1 MVNQSLW
8 IICPDPVYSSLWR
21 KNVGELT
28 VCIGFA
34 SYSFQ
39 HNLFFFFSRCN
50 HHTRLQPEIV
60 NLNLFIIWVGFKP
73 IHSSYLQKPAC
84 IDHTE
89 EGRCDKTC
97 NINTPFQLHPCLP
110 SSAHRSIPHRFRML
124 WRPQHIKRLQM
135 TVEVTSIGAKG
146 FHLLRKRK
154 RRSTFAS
161 SVTSLCK
168 DPGGDQQPR
177 RSKSRTFT

>member
-1 MVNQSLW
+1 MCIWACVFEPVKERCRRADSLHRICFLFLSTQS
-8 IICPDPVYSSLWR
+8 
-21 KNVGELT
+21 
-28 VCIGFA
+28 
-34 SYSFQ
+34 
-39 HNLFFFFSRCN
+39 FFFCCN

-89 EGRCDKTC
+89 EGRCSKTC

-110 SSAHRSIPHRFRML
+110 SSAHRSIPHHFRML

-154 RRSTFAS
+154 GRSTFAS
-161 SVTSLCK
+161 SVISLCK
-168 DPGGDQQPR
+168 DPGGDQQPG
-177 RSKSRTFT
+177 RSKSRT